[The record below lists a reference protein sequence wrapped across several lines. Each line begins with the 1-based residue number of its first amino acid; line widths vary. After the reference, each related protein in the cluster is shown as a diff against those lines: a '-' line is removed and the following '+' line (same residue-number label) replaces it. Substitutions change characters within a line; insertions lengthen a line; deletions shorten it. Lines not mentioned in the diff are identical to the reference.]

1 MKLFILGLVMC
12 VGAGGGIEHLPPT
25 AGFLDWLS
33 VLLCAFAGLCLAL
46 VGVMDMQDNEEK

>member
-1 MKLFILGLVMC
+1 MKLFILGLILC

-25 AGFLDWLS
+25 ASFLDWLS

>member
-1 MKLFILGLVMC
+1 MKLFILGFFLC
-12 VGAGGGIEHLPPT
+12 VGAGGGVEFMPPT

-46 VGVMDMQDNEEK
+46 VGVMDMNEEK